1 MSEYCEKSLGR
12 LVPDEPGHTLI
23 VRLIGDITLYA
34 TATTEL
40 DRLELLLFGLGDK
53 QRFAINVLKVK
64 EVIPCPRLNQLPDAN
79 SAVMGVMTLRG
90 DTMTVIDLGKAVK
103 GRSQAM
109 SGKAINEGSVIV
121 TEFNRMS
128 TAFWV
133 ADIDRIS
140 VVDWKDVQRPSRG
153 TTQTIYTTGVT
164 RFDELLVQI
173 LDVEKVLGETVM
185 SEPDFSTTLSADE
198 IPDYARKGQVL
209 VVDDSSLA
217 RKHVAGVLD
226 QLGLNYILT
235 HDGKEAMELLQ
246 AWIDEGVSVRQHVP
260 LIVSDIEMPEMDGY
274 TLARQLRQTSA
285 MDGVGIIL
293 HTSLTGAINPEVA
306 RSVGADTALTKF
318 DADDLAHAIVEVLSS
333 TAI

>member
-1 MSEYCEKSLGR
+1 
-12 LVPDEPGHTLI
+12 
-23 VRLIGDITLYA
+23 LYA
-34 TATTEL
+34 TAANEL
-40 DRLELLLFGLGDK
+40 DRLELLLFGLGGE

-64 EVIPCPRLNQLPDAN
+64 EVIPCPHLNQLPDAN
-79 SAVMGVMTLRG
+79 DAVMGVMTLRG
-90 DTMTVIDLGKAVK
+90 QTITVIDLGKAIRAK
-103 GRSQAM
+103 SQSM
-109 SGKAINEGSVIV
+109 SGKAMTEGSVIV

-133 ADIDRIS
+133 ADIDRIN

-153 TTQTIYTTGVT
+153 TTHAIYTTGVT
-164 RFDELLVQI
+164 RAGAKLVQI
-173 LDVEKVLGETVM
+173 LDVEKVLGETVIL
-185 SEPDFSTTLSADE
+185 EPDFSTSLTADE
-198 IPDYARKGQVL
+198 IPEYARNGQVL

-217 RKHVAGVLD
+217 RRHVANVLE

-274 TLARQLRQTSA
+274 SLTRTLRQTPA
-285 MDGVGIIL
+285 MDGVGIVL

-318 DADDLAHAIVEVLSS
+318 DADDLAQAIVEVLSS
-333 TAI
+333 VAK